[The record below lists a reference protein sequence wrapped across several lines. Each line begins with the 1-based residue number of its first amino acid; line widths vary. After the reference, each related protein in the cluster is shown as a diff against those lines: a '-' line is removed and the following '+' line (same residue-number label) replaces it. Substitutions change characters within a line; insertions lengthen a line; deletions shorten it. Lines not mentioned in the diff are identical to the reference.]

1 MKFSQHDGMV
11 IEGVPYN
18 RLLVTLLQAFGL
30 SPSDYETEA
39 GQGYG
44 ETRTLGKSAD
54 AFAVDYDFDRIGDVL
69 PDIKA

>member
-1 MKFSQHDGMV
+1 MV

-30 SPSDYETEA
+30 APEDYEVTA
-39 GQGYG
+39 GRGYG
-44 ETRTLGKSAD
+44 DTSTTGKPSD
-54 AFAVDYDFDRIGDVL
+54 AFAVDYDFAEVGKVL

>member
-1 MKFSQHDGMV
+1 MV

-30 SPSDYETEA
+30 EPSDYEEDA

-44 ETRTLGKSAD
+44 DISTIGKPSD
-54 AFAVDYDFDRIGDVL
+54 AFAVDYDFGEVGKVL